1 MMRPARVLVADDD
14 ADVRAW
20 VGMQLKK
27 LGATILEVESGLEL
41 LDLLARDSR
50 FDLIVTDIHMPGLKG
65 SHVVAMARTAG
76 VDAPFLVIT
85 AHADDAAREAIDR
98 FDGTTFMEK
107 PLDRDRLVKVVGE
120 ILDEQNAKGARTKV
134 RRLPPRSAG
143 D

>member
-1 MMRPARVLVADDD
+1 MRPARVLVADDD

-20 VGMQLKK
+20 VGLQLKK
-27 LGATILEVESGLEL
+27 LGASILEVETGLEL

-85 AHADDAAREAIDR
+85 GQADEATRAAIDR

-107 PLDRDRLVKVVGE
+107 PLDRDRLVKAVGE
-120 ILDEQNAKGARTKV
+120 ILGEQEATNAKGAHTKV
-134 RRLPPRSAG
+134 RRLPPRNT
-143 D
+143 